1 MHWLPTLLQLPS
13 VRTPL
18 AISLGAIAGALSR
31 YYIGL
36 FFMNKWG
43 IGFPYGTMFI
53 NLTGSCLMGFFVEL
67 FFTRTNIAPDLRMIL
82 TVGFL
87 GSYTTFSTY
96 SLETLSLF
104 KNENLLRTLI
114 YWLGSS
120 GLGVTFAWIGTAIAA
135 SLPNNP

>member
-1 MHWLPTLLQLPS
+1 
-13 VRTPL
+13 
-18 AISLGAIAGALSR
+18 
-31 YYIGL
+31 
-36 FFMNKWG
+36 
-43 IGFPYGTMFI
+43 
-53 NLTGSCLMGFFVEL
+53 
-67 FFTRTNIAPDLRMIL
+67 MIL